1 MPYRKVVP
9 GTPLRS
15 LSLKE
20 ASMSRVQK
28 IVVHVVLIA
37 GFSAI
42 TYHYGHLT
50 DHPDAQASD

>member
-1 MPYRKVVP
+1 M
-9 GTPLRS
+9 T
-15 LSLKE
+15 
-20 ASMSRVQK
+20 RVQK

-50 DHPDAQASD
+50 DHHHARASD